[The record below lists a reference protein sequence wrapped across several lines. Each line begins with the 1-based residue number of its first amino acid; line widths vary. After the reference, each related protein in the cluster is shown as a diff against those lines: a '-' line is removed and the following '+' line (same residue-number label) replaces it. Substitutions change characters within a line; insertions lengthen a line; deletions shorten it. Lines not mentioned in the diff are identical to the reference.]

1 MMTRLRATALGFLA
15 ALSAGPAL
23 GRSLPRREPAEVAK
37 ACPEMGE
44 GFVRLA
50 GSQTCVKLGGSVR
63 VEIMRQGGS
72 GDR

>member
-1 MMTRLRATALGFLA
+1 MTRIRASALGLLA
-15 ALSAGPAL
+15 VLSAGPAV
-23 GRSLPRREPAEVAK
+23 GRSLPRREPVEAAK

-63 VEIMRQGGS
+63 IEVMRQGGA